1 MASPNVNEVM
11 ALTLESRAGKLADN
25 VTKNNAILDHL
36 SRKDKIRTVSGGRVI
51 YQELEYAENST
62 YKRYSGYE
70 TLNIQ
75 PSDVF
80 TAAEYNW
87 KQAAVAITCSGLEEL
102 QNSGKERVIE
112 LVESRVGNA
121 ERTFKNNMSADMYS
135 DGTADGGKQVG
146 GLQLLVAD
154 DPTTGTVG
162 GIDRATWSFWRNQKF
177 AGVADGGAAVS
188 SANIQSYMNRL
199 WLLCSRGP
207 DHPDLIIADN
217 AYFRMYWEA
226 LQAIQRITEASTGKS
241 GFMTLDFMG
250 APVVYDGGY
259 GGSAPANHM
268 YFLNC
273 DYIHFRPHVDRNM
286 VPLNPD
292 RFATNQD
299 AIVKLLGFAGNMTL
313 SNAFLQGVL
322 IA

>member
-1 MASPNVNEVM
+1 MASPNVSEVM
-11 ALTLESRAGKLADN
+11 ALTLESRTGKLADN

-36 SRKDKIRTVSGGRVI
+36 SRKDKIRPVSGGRVI

-70 TLNIQ
+70 TLNIS

-80 TAAEYNW
+80 TAAEFNY

-102 QNSGKERVIE
+102 QNAGKERVIE

-121 ERTFKNNMSADMYS
+121 ERTFKNNMSGDMYS
-135 DGTADGGKQVG
+135 DGTASGGKQVG

-162 GIDRATWSFWRNQKF
+162 GIDRATWSFWQNQKF

-199 WLLCSRGP
+199 WLQCSRGT

-217 AYFRMYWEA
+217 NYFRMYWEA
-226 LQAIQRITEASTGKS
+226 LQSIQRITSANTGES
-241 GFMTLDFMG
+241 GFMTLDYMG

-259 GGSAPANHM
+259 GGNAPANHM
-268 YFLNC
+268 YMLNC
-273 DYIHFRPHVDRNM
+273 DYIHFRPHSDRNM

-299 AIVKLLGFAGNMTL
+299 AVVKLLGFAGNMTL
-313 SNAFLQGVL
+313 SNAFVQGVL
-322 IA
+322 IP

>member
-1 MASPNVNEVM
+1 MASPNVSEVM
-11 ALTLESRAGKLADN
+11 ALTLESRTGKLADN
-25 VTKNNAILDHL
+25 VSKNNAILDHL
-36 SRKDKIRTVSGGRVI
+36 SRKDKIRTVTGGRVI

-70 TLNIQ
+70 TLNIS

-80 TAAEYNW
+80 TAAEFNY

-102 QNSGKERVIE
+102 QNAGKDRIIE

-162 GIDRATWSFWRNQKF
+162 GIDRATWSFWQNQLLD
-177 AGVADGGAAVS
+177 ASVEGAAT
-188 SANIQSYMNRL
+188 SATNIQKYMNTL
-199 WLLCSRGP
+199 WLRCSRGT

-217 AYFRMYWEA
+217 KYFQFYWEA
-226 LQAIQRITEASTGKS
+226 LQSIQRITNTSVGAS

-259 GGSAPANHM
+259 GGNAPASHM
-268 YFLNC
+268 YMLNC
-273 DYIHFRPHVDRNM
+273 DYIHFRPHADRNM
-286 VPLNPD
+286 VPLIPA

-299 AIVKLLGFAGNMTL
+299 AVVKLMAFAGNMTI
-313 SNAFLQGVL
+313 SNAFVQGVMHE
-322 IA
+322 